1 MFYLGP
7 EDTAGDTDPPDWP
20 GRFAEL
26 AVSAKDH
33 RLARFYQAGTI
44 TGDTP
49 LKDVPL
55 VALDFETTGLDP
67 HKHGIVSIGMIPF
80 TLNRIAVADGRYWLL
95 KPRKP
100 LADSSVVVHGI
111 THSEIHQAPDLDA
124 VLEEV
129 LRALSGKI
137 AVVHYRGIERP
148 FLADALKVR
157 IGESIEFP
165 VIDTMALEAR
175 LHRQPKGLWERL
187 KGKPPVSIRLADSR
201 LRYGLPFYSPH
212 HALTDA
218 LATAELFQAQV
229 AHHYSEETALS
240 QVWF

>member
-7 EDTAGDTDPPDWP
+7 EETDRQSVTLDWP
-20 GRFAEL
+20 SRFLEL
-26 AVSAKDH
+26 AAEAKDV
-33 RLARFYQAGTI
+33 RLARYYQSGTI
-44 TGDTP
+44 DGETP

-67 HKHGIVSIGMIPF
+67 SKHGIVSIGMIPF
-80 TLNRIAVADGRYWLL
+80 TLDRIAVAAGRYWLL
-95 KPRKP
+95 KPRRP
-100 LADSSVVVHGI
+100 LADSSIVLHGI
-111 THSEIHQAPDLDA
+111 THSEVQEAPDLD
-124 VLEEV
+124 VVMDDL
-129 LRALSGKI
+129 LQALSGKI

-148 FLADALKVR
+148 FLADALRVR

-175 LHRQPKGLWERL
+175 LHRKPKTLWSRL
-187 KGKPPVSIRLADSR
+187 KREAHVSIRLADSR
-201 LRYGLPFYSPH
+201 RRYGLPFYSPH

-229 AHHYSEETALS
+229 AHHYSEETPLS